1 MRTKL
6 LCLALMLNCFFA
18 FAQKKEKNT
27 DNYTYI
33 KLFITNGDNKVLLLK
48 WGTSWE
54 VPGARY
60 AAPFTIT
67 KFIDTLAGEDGIDI
81 KDVRLSGIFSVQ
93 YEGQK
98 KVAVMQYYSAN
109 YKSGNIRVPA
119 GCSDIKW
126 HTVEDALKLISA
138 EDMKIFVGKISE
150 DKNVVWG
157 ASVFKRSDNKTDKPQ
172 IEITE
177 PFYKLN

>member
-6 LCLALMLNCFFA
+6 LCLALMMNCFFA

-33 KLFITNGDNKVLLLK
+33 KLFITNADNKVLLLK

-109 YKSGNIRVPA
+109 YKYGNIRFTA
-119 GCSDIKW
+119 
-126 HTVEDALKLISA
+126 
-138 EDMKIFVGKISE
+138 
-150 DKNVVWG
+150 
-157 ASVFKRSDNKTDKPQ
+157 
-172 IEITE
+172 
-177 PFYKLN
+177 